1 MAIDFSIILHYFV
14 EIYIHSIEKDGMCR
28 VARRNDENKR
38 TKIVEGRRIGMFFT
52 FYLKIVGVYDNGNF
66 YKENY
71 ITAKN

>member
-1 MAIDFSIILHYFV
+1 
-14 EIYIHSIEKDGMCR
+14 MCR

-38 TKIVEGRRIGMFFT
+38 TQIEGRRIGMFFT

>member
-1 MAIDFSIILHYFV
+1 
-14 EIYIHSIEKDGMCR
+14 MCR
-28 VARRNDENKR
+28 VARRNDEKKR

-71 ITAKN
+71 ITAKNWGKWLATSFPRKMAW

>member
-1 MAIDFSIILHYFV
+1 
-14 EIYIHSIEKDGMCR
+14 MCR

-38 TKIVEGRRIGMFFT
+38 TKIVEGGRKGMFFT

-71 ITAKN
+71 VTAKNWGK

>member
-1 MAIDFSIILHYFV
+1 
-14 EIYIHSIEKDGMCR
+14 MCR

-38 TKIVEGRRIGMFFT
+38 TKIVEGRSDGRRIGMFFT
-52 FYLKIVGVYDNGNF
+52 FYFKIVGVYDNGNF

>member
-1 MAIDFSIILHYFV
+1 
-14 EIYIHSIEKDGMCR
+14 MCR

>member
-1 MAIDFSIILHYFV
+1 M
-14 EIYIHSIEKDGMCR
+14 
-28 VARRNDENKR
+28 ARRNDENKR

-52 FYLKIVGVYDNGNF
+52 FYLKIVGVYDKGNF